1 MRVSVRVLIALFV
14 AYVIATAVHIGW
26 ILAHEPFSFD
36 AWNVAVDTDAQPFS
50 IRNFFGY
57 WAQQYTQ
64 SNPRLGQPLT
74 YLTYKLH
81 GVGEVAM
88 PLSFIAISL
97 AVVVLALG
105 RWPWR
110 RARDIALWAIALGFG
125 WFVLPEIGRNMFC
138 RAYGANYV
146 FTAAV
151 QLWFLVPLRLAREN
165 PSTPRCIAYAV
176 FGLIT
181 GLCNEHTGPA
191 MVLLLGIYGFWLRRS
206 KRSLRF
212 AWAGAIGV
220 LVGFA
225 VIFFAPGQGYRYG
238 GLAQQASLPRRL
250 LDRGISGNFDI
261 LRDYLTYAMPLLAL
275 LVVVLV
281 ISQLGKPLDDERH
294 QRRTAALRMI
304 AIALAFGTVISMTL
318 FVSPK
323 LGARF
328 HFVSMGLLLA
338 GFLALVDATIV
349 RRGLAPLIALAV
361 AASIYAGA
369 KTISLFARV
378 SADSEQRMAEL
389 AKSTPGSVYV
399 ADAWQ
404 QVGETWWFIGDD
416 FRDLRKREM
425 VAKYFGL
432 ARVYFRGY
440 EKTAPL
446 GTSGIRVVPRY
457 YVAGSDI
464 PAEDFGFELG
474 ITRGFDLEGMHAGT
488 LSSVALLQRRIAPA
502 RLSHLDLA
510 VEFVAD
516 PPALP
521 HPLLV
526 ARWHDDKL
534 DGWVADIQ
542 RKGTKRTLR
551 VPPALGATDVY
562 MLRVGGELRKLD
574 ASMTYTPWGKGV
586 YWAIACDASTCWII
600 AATRS

>member
-1 MRVSVRVLIALFV
+1 MRVRILIALFV
-14 AYVIATAVHIGW
+14 AYVIATALHIGW

-36 AWNVAVDTDAQPFS
+36 AWNVAVDTNAQPFS
-50 IRNFFGY
+50 IGNFFDY
-57 WAQQYTQ
+57 WIQQYTQ

-88 PLSFIAISL
+88 AASFIAISL

-146 FTAAV
+146 FTAAL
-151 QLWFLVPLRLAREN
+151 QLWFLVPLRLARE
-165 PSTPRCIAYAV
+165 STSTSRCIAYGA
-176 FGLIT
+176 FGLIA

-191 MVLLLGIYGFWLRRS
+191 MVVLLGAYGWWLRRS
-206 KRSLRF
+206 KQSPRF

-220 LVGFA
+220 LVGFGL
-225 VIFFAPGQGYRYG
+225 IFFAPGQGYRYG

-275 LVVVLV
+275 IVVVLV
-281 ISQLGKPLDDERH
+281 ISLLGKQLPEERQH
-294 QRRTAALRMI
+294 GRTAAMRMI
-304 AIALAFGTVISMTL
+304 AIALAFGTVISVTL

-328 HFVSMGLLLA
+328 HFVSMSLLLA
-338 GFLALVDATIV
+338 GFLALVDATID
-349 RRGLAPLIALAV
+349 RTRSFAPLIVLAV

-369 KTISLFARV
+369 KTITLFARV
-378 SADSEQRMAEL
+378 HRESEQRMAEL
-389 AKSTPGSVYV
+389 ARSTPGGVYV

-440 EKTAPL
+440 DKIAPL

-457 YVAGSDI
+457 FVEGSDI
-464 PAEDFGFELG
+464 PAEDFGFEFG

-516 PPALP
+516 PPPLP
-521 HPLLV
+521 APLLV
-526 ARWHDDKL
+526 ARWK
-534 DGWVADIQ
+534 DGQLEGWIADIQ
-542 RKGTKRTLR
+542 RKGTTRTLKL
-551 VPPALGATDVY
+551 PASLGTKDLY

-574 ASMTYTPWGKGV
+574 SLTYTPWDKGV
-586 YWAIACDASTCWII
+586 YWAIACDASTCWVI

>member
-1 MRVSVRVLIALFV
+1 MRVRILIALFV
-14 AYVIATAVHIGW
+14 AYVVATAVHIGW

-50 IRNFFGY
+50 VGNFFRF
-57 WAQQYTQ
+57 WAQQYTE

-74 YLTYKLH
+74 YLTYKLV

-88 PLSFIAISL
+88 AASFVAISL

-151 QLWFLVPLRLAREN
+151 QLWFLVPLRLARD
-165 PSTPRCIAYAV
+165 STSLPRCIAYGA
-176 FGLIT
+176 FGLVA

-191 MVLLLGIYGFWLRRS
+191 LVLLLGTYGWWLRRA
-206 KRSLRF
+206 KRSPRF
-212 AWAGAIGV
+212 AWFGAVGV

-225 VIFFAPGQGYRYG
+225 AIFFAPGQGSRYG
-238 GLAQQASLPRRL
+238 GLAQQASLPQRL
-250 LDRGISGNFDI
+250 IDRGVSGNFDI
-261 LRDYLTYAMPLLAL
+261 VRDFLTYAMPLLAL
-275 LVVVLV
+275 IVVVLIV
-281 ISQLGKPLDDERH
+281 SHLGKPLSDER
-294 QRRTAALRMI
+294 QQGRAAAMRMI
-304 AIALAFGTVISMTL
+304 AIALAFGTVIAVTL

-328 HFVSMGLLLA
+328 HFVSMSLLLA
-338 GFLALVDATIV
+338 GFLALVDASIERT
-349 RRGLAPLIALAV
+349 RNFAPLILLAV

-369 KTISLFARV
+369 KTITLFARV
-378 SADSEQRMAEL
+378 HAQSEARMAEL
-389 AKSTPGSVYV
+389 AKATPGSVYV

-446 GTSGIRVVPRY
+446 GSSGIRVVPRY
-457 YVAGSDI
+457 FVEGSDM
-464 PAEDFGFELG
+464 PAEDFGFEFG
-474 ITRGFDLEGMHAGT
+474 ITRGFDLAGMHAGT

-502 RLSHLDLA
+502 QLSRLDVA

-516 PPALP
+516 PPPLP

-526 ARWHDDKL
+526 ARWTGGTL
-534 DGWVADIQ
+534 EGWIATIE
-542 RKGTKRTLR
+542 RKGTTRRLKL
-551 VPPALGATDVY
+551 PPDLGTKDLY
-562 MLRVGGELRKLD
+562 MLRVGNELRTLD
-574 ASMTYTPWGKGV
+574 ASASYTPWGKGV
-586 YWAIACDASTCWII
+586 YWAIACDDRACWVI